1 MTGWRAAAALV
12 VAVNVFAY
20 AGAQPA
26 TTAASDDPIA
36 RGFAQ
41 ITAGAF
47 DDAAQ
52 TFAQARLDA
61 SARGDAVGL
70 GRVQWGLGDLA
81 KARGDAAAAEAL
93 WRAAAT
99 TLRAARAWTSLG
111 EMQSAHGLK
120 AFDQRRYDVAE
131 QLWRDALDAYE
142 QAGDARRQATML
154 RNLTFLPGTP
164 RADDIALLDRA
175 LPLAQRG
182 GDVGTL
188 GAVWHARADL
198 RFADG
203 DLAGA
208 WDDLQQ
214 ALTLLEQA
222 GPSAR
227 LARARTSAGRLYRV
241 LGRFQ
246 QARDLQLRNAEL
258 LEQLGDLPGAA
269 QALDAAA
276 YAALTGKQHEDAY
289 RLARRA
295 QAVAIRSGNVSSRVA
310 TGVRLAQALVAI
322 GRGEEAL
329 AALAAIESDA
339 STPGFQAVWH
349 ETQAMALIA
358 MARPQ
363 AALDVIDRAPM
374 GDDAPV
380 EPRVLWHSRRAGV
393 LRALGR
399 GAEAAADSAHA
410 LTLLDVMATRLWG
423 DDATKREYFDGLGEL
438 IDLHVRLLADA
449 GRTSDALDAAERGRA
464 RAFADLLVSRVTGN
478 PSTGRPGPA
487 RSAEPAVASPASVRA
502 GTTAEAVAHAA
513 AASSTLLAYW
523 VSGEAVLTWVVR
535 PDGTVRFARTSARP
549 GELTRL
555 AGVATGQGVAAR
567 RALRALHRLLIEP
580 VRGWLPSHPD
590 DVVTVI
596 PHGPLF
602 RVSFAALPDAR
613 GRYLVERHALHY
625 APSIATLAAIARP
638 RGAVG
643 AALLVA
649 DPASPARS
657 PGTGGEAALPR
668 LPAAANEARRLA
680 SLLGPRDVRLLTAG
694 RATEAS
700 VRQAL
705 PGASVVH
712 MATHGVISD
721 DAPWSSFL
729 ALQAGGDDP
738 SADGRLTAAELYDL
752 RLSADL
758 VVLAACSTAV
768 GPPTGDGFVGLTRG
782 FLAAGVPTVVASLWD
797 LPDETTARLQPTF
810 YTRWLR
816 SGSPAAALRAAQIAL
831 LADLRAGRVRTR
843 TVAGE
848 MVVPEHPWVWA
859 GLVAVGRP

>member
-1 MTGWRAAAALV
+1 MTRWRTTAALV
-12 VAVNVFAY
+12 VAVAAFAH
-20 AGAQPA
+20 ADAQPA
-26 TTAASDDPIA
+26 IPAASDDPIA

-47 DDAAQ
+47 DDAGQ

-61 SARGDAVGL
+61 STRGDAVAL

-81 KARGDAAAAEAL
+81 RARGDVAAAEVL
-93 WRAAAT
+93 WRDAAT
-99 TLRAARAWTSLG
+99 ALRDAHAWTPLG
-111 EMQSAHGLK
+111 EMQSAHALI

-131 QLWRDALDAYE
+131 RLWREALDAYE
-142 QAGDARRQATML
+142 RADDARRQATIL
-154 RNLTFLPGTP
+154 RNLTFLPGTT

-175 LPLAQRG
+175 LPLAGRA
-182 GDVGTL
+182 GDAGTL
-188 GAVWHARADL
+188 GAVWHARSDL

-214 ALTLLEQA
+214 ALTLLERA

-276 YAALTGKQHEDAY
+276 YAALTGKQHDEGY

-295 QAVAIRSGNVSSRVA
+295 QAIAIRSGNVSSRVA
-310 TGVRLAQALVAI
+310 TSLRLAQALVAI

-329 AALAAIESDA
+329 AALAAIEADA
-339 STPGFQAVWH
+339 ATPGFRSVWR
-349 ETQAMALIA
+349 ETHAMALVA
-358 MARPQ
+358 LGRPQ
-363 AALDVIDRAPM
+363 AALDVIDRVPIA
-374 GDDAPV
+374 GDASV
-380 EPRVLWHSRRAGV
+380 ESRAFWHSRRAEV
-393 LRALGR
+393 LRTLGR
-399 GAEAAADSAHA
+399 GAEAAVDSGRA
-410 LTLLDVMATRLWG
+410 LELLDVMAARVWS

-438 IDLHVRLLADA
+438 IDLHVGLLADA
-449 GRTSDALDAAERGRA
+449 GRTREALDAAERGRA
-464 RAFADLLVSRVTGN
+464 RAFADLLVSRRTATA
-478 PSTGRPGPA
+478 STGRPGPA
-487 RSAEPAVASPASVRA
+487 PSAEPAVASPVSVRA
-502 GTTAEAVAHAA
+502 GTTADAVAHAA

-523 VSGEAVLTWVVR
+523 VSREAVLTWVVR
-535 PDGTVRFARTSARP
+535 PDGLVRFARTAARP

-555 AGVATGQGVAAR
+555 AGAATGQGAAAR
-567 RALRALHRLLIEP
+567 RALRALHHLLIEP
-580 VRGWLPSHPD
+580 VRDWLPSRPD

-602 RVSFAALPDAR
+602 RVSFAALSDAQ

-625 APSIATLAAIARP
+625 APSIATLAAIAHP
-638 RGAVG
+638 RGDVG

-657 PGTGGEAALPR
+657 PGAEGEAPLPR

-680 SLLGPRDVRLLTAG
+680 SLLGSRDVRLLTAG
-694 RATEAS
+694 RATEAG

-712 MATHGVISD
+712 LATHGVISD
-721 DAPWSSFL
+721 EAPWSSFL

-738 SADGRLTAAELYDL
+738 AGDGRLTAAELYDL

-810 YTRWLR
+810 YARWLR
-816 SGSPAAALRAAQIAL
+816 SGSPAAALRAAQLAL